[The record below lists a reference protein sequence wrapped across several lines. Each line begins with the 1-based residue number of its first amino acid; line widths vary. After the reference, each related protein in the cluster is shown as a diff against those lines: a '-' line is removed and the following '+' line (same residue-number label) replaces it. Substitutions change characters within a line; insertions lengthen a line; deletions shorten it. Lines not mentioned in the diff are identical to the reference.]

1 MATSKIFCTCCG
13 KDKALKEFYMSK
25 SYVYK
30 ATKKV
35 PICKSCIEELY
46 NKYLIKYDN
55 NTKFAIYY
63 MCRAIGTCFSLSSY
77 SGALS
82 QFEKDDN
89 TTPLWQIYM
98 TKLNSLG
105 GKNGAGDDFDSSD
118 ELNFAE
124 EKENNFINKSFD
136 KEIVNRWGK
145 GFDEEALEFLEE
157 DYHEWT
163 THNDCS
169 KLSVQRLV
177 QMICIKEWEI
187 RKARQS
193 NDPTDKLEKALL
205 TLMDNSSLT
214 PKTMSAIN
222 ETDSTKIYGLWIKD
236 IEKYRP
242 AEYFEDKELYKD
254 HDGILDYFNRFV
266 LRPLKNLLT
275 GSRDFDKEFSIED
288 EEVED
293 ETLDNEEV

>member
-1 MATSKIFCTCCG
+1 MATTKIMCTCCG
-13 KDKALKEFYMSK
+13 KDKSDKEFYMSR
-25 SYVYK
+25 SYIYQ

-35 PICKSCIEELY
+35 PICKNCIEELY
-46 NKYLIKYDN
+46 NKYLIQHN
-55 NTKFAIYY
+55 NTKLAIYY
-63 MCRAIGTCFSLSSY
+63 MCRAIGTCFSISSY
-77 SGALS
+77 SGALG
-82 QFEKDDN
+82 QFEKKEN
-89 TTPLWQIYM
+89 NTPLWQIYI

-105 GKNGAGDDFDSSD
+105 GKNGAGDGFDFSD
-118 ELNFAE
+118 ELNISE
-124 EKENNFINKSFD
+124 ENDITIENSVNN
-136 KEIVNRWGK
+136 KEIIARWGK
-145 GFDEEALEFLEE
+145 GFDTEALEFLEQ

-163 THNDCS
+163 THNDCG

-193 NDPTDKLEKALL
+193 GNSTDKLEKALL

-222 ETDSTKIYGLWIKD
+222 ETDSSKIYGIWIKD
-236 IEKYRP
+236 IEKNRP

-254 HDGILDYFNRFV
+254 HDGMLDYFNRFV

-275 GSRDFDKEFSIED
+275 GSRDFDKEFNVED
-288 EEVED
+288 EELEETILED
-293 ETLDNEEV
+293 EE